1 MRRQLGHRD
10 MGQSISGWLTK
21 AYVDEVLLLLLLLL
35 LLAGTYTAPP
45 DTRETARFG
54 DRKRCDGWAQLGGA
68 NAGFSEGN
76 GWMGK
81 METVGGESGELSSL
95 SRERY
100 LKHILGVAG
109 VVRLVAAGLL
119 SVRMGGRTV

>member
-1 MRRQLGHRD
+1 MRRHLGHRD

-68 NAGFSEGN
+68 NAGFRKGMD
-76 GWMGK
+76 GWGRWRRW
-81 METVGGESGELSSL
+81 GERSGRYPLE
-95 SRERY
+95 RERY